1 MKTYTL
7 RIVCN
12 EVEEF
17 LRDVEIL
24 GSQTF
29 LELHSFLVDVCGFRD
44 NELASFYLS
53 NELWIKGEEIS
64 LIDMMIDEDDIEE
77 LQRENDELLMVMP
90 TRTMGDT
97 KIEDVITHTGQR
109 MVYEYDFM
117 NPITLFIE
125 CMEIADKNDDDLPC
139 CLPSEGD
146 LEDFIEAKRA
156 QKMEIDFDDIDEDK
170 VDDFGDDDYYD
181 GNSDDDFDDGY
192 NDITDVDTDYNY

>member
-1 MKTYTL
+1 
-7 RIVCN
+7 
-12 EVEEF
+12 
-17 LRDVEIL
+17 
-24 GSQTF
+24 
-29 LELHSFLVDVCGFRD
+29 
-44 NELASFYLS
+44 
-53 NELWIKGEEIS
+53 
-64 LIDMMIDEDDIEE
+64 
-77 LQRENDELLMVMP
+77 
-90 TRTMGDT
+90 DT

-139 CLPSEGD
+139 CLQSEGD

-181 GNSDDDFDDGY
+181 GNSDEDFDDGY
-192 NDITDVDTDYNY
+192 NDITNVDTDYNY

>member
-12 EVEEF
+12 EVDEF

-53 NELWIKGEEIS
+53 NELWVKGEEIS
-64 LIDMMIDEDDIEE
+64 LIDMVIDEDDIEE
-77 LQRENDELLMVMP
+77 LQRENDEYLMLMP
-90 TRTMGDT
+90 TKTMGDT

-117 NPITLFIE
+117 
-125 CMEIADKNDDDLPC
+125 
-139 CLPSEGD
+139 
-146 LEDFIEAKRA
+146 
-156 QKMEIDFDDIDEDK
+156 
-170 VDDFGDDDYYD
+170 
-181 GNSDDDFDDGY
+181 
-192 NDITDVDTDYNY
+192 